1 MRKIF
6 KHTFRLLL
14 ALVGVGVA
22 GIALLYVPGVQ
33 DFALRKALGP
43 VSKSLGMELTVER
56 LRLQFP
62 LHLTIEGIRIVGNDA
77 ASGEADTL
85 ADCRSFVLDV
95 DPWPLFRGEAV
106 VRSLRIDRLKA
117 NYRDTLSG
125 FGLHVAAGHLGVEQ
139 MRADLR
145 RERASVGAL
154 ALESTAVFLRPGA
167 ADEVEQPDTTAPL
180 RWAIDVAQLA
190 IRSTRFAMGA
200 DETAPELSAE
210 VAAGTIEECRIAL
223 ESQEVDVRQL
233 RIDAGAYT
241 YLTAPE
247 SAQTADEARLTA
259 AGTGTDRGA
268 RDEKEARTE
277 KGTRDEKETKDA
289 KGARTEKGVPETDS
303 PEPDRDGANNEAGT
317 PWSIRIGEVALND
330 NRILYGTAGHRPA
343 EGLDPAR
350 LELTHVDL
358 RIDSLYN
365 RGSNLALQ
373 LQQLAFRERCGLTV
387 EQTRGSFTMNE
398 AGIALRGFA
407 LTTADSHLQADLE
420 AGGGILR
427 MEPATPLR
435 ADLQAGISTRDLKRI
450 APTAIPAPLDNRR
463 LGLHLSTEGTLEELG
478 RIGVELTSP
487 DHLQLTL
494 DGKAR
499 YPLDPRRLAA
509 SVGFRGELRDPAFLL
524 EILPDTALRRRVGLP
539 QRIALQGSAS
549 ARNQSYSLSSVL
561 RAGKGRI
568 TLDGRLEEP
577 RQRYEATIRCDS
589 FPLGSFLPKD
599 SLGRLDLQ
607 LTARGEGFDPLL
619 ASTQSRIQLEVDRAE
634 YRGHDFGGLAL
645 EAALEEQHLTGRL
658 TDRDSALRL
667 ALDLE
672 GRLTRDWQQAHLRGR
687 IGWFDLQALGLI
699 GEPIGGLF
707 DLDAEALTARN
718 GRMAARVALDSI
730 RIRDGE
736 EISTIRPTSA
746 AFATD
751 SASTRAEMQSGD
763 LHLTFG
769 TPQSLDS
776 LLQALP
782 RGIEALTR
790 QIREQRLD
798 MDSLKP
804 ALPDFRL
811 QLTAGQNNILNNFL
825 RTKRLAFRR
834 LEMRGANCDSLPLAL
849 GMQIEGLTTSGF
861 RIDTVGISLLQEG
874 RRLGYA
880 LRVANAPGNLDH
892 LSAAGLRG
900 SLVENTARMELYQRD
915 SRGRTGLRSELDAAW
930 NDSLVRVSLGADPQ
944 FGFEPWTVNPG
955 NYLVYRFDRRLQ
967 ADLDLRRGPQRF
979 ALHSLPAR
987 DSIPGIRLETAGLGI
1002 ASMLGLLPAAPP
1014 VDGALGADLTLGM
1027 AADTLGVRGI
1037 VSIDSLTYDRQ
1048 PFGNLALRARYAQG
1062 DRLQAEAHLLLDS
1075 TMLLSATASIDP
1087 TAAEE
1092 LSARIDIPGLPLQ
1105 RLNPLLPADLLRLSG
1120 ELTGDV
1126 RAEGSTAR
1134 PRIDGGLRFAST
1146 ALRVP
1151 MIGTTFR
1158 MAEDTIRIDSSRL
1171 RFDRYALLAPNRQPL
1186 TIDGEVNLSDPSRM
1200 TTDLRLR
1207 AADFQLVNVPRK
1219 ERTTVYG
1226 EAYLDL
1232 NTSIQGPVD
1241 ALAVRGRVGLLGG
1254 TDINYVMQ
1262 SSPVEVRQQSQNV
1275 VSFVSFRELDSREA
1289 FEELPPVRI
1298 GGMNMALNVD
1308 INSDVKVAVDLSTDG
1323 SNRIDLRG
1331 GGNLTYTMNP
1341 LGDTRLSGRYLL
1353 TGGTV
1358 CYNPPVIAQKL
1369 FRIQP
1374 GGYVEWLGDPADP
1387 SFNITAVENVRANVS
1402 TDGDESRPVNFN
1414 ISINIRN
1421 TLADLSISFDLSAPE
1436 DLTMQNQLNSLTA
1449 EQRANQAMNLL
1460 IYNTYTGP
1468 GTTAKVSTENPLN
1481 TFIQKELNQ
1490 WAQNSLKGV
1499 DLSFGIDSYGEDDP
1513 NGQRTDYSYRL
1524 SKNLFS
1530 NRIRAVIGGKFSTD
1544 ADPSQNLREN
1554 LIDDISIE
1562 YMLDKRDNMYIKLF
1576 RHTGYESIL
1585 EGEITETGVGFV
1597 IRKRISR
1604 LGDLFRS
1611 SKPRTQ
1617 RTEKQKDHEED
1628 DAR

>member
-1 MRKIF
+1 MRKILR
-6 KHTFRLLL
+6 HTLRLLL
-14 ALVGVGVA
+14 AAVVLMAAV
-22 GIALLYVPGVQ
+22 IALLYVPGVQ
-33 DFALRKALGP
+33 DYALRRALGP
-43 VSKSLGMELTVER
+43 VSESLGMELSIRR
-56 LRLQFP
+56 LRLRFP
-62 LHLTIEGIRIVGNDA
+62 LRLTVEGIRLVRPDDA
-77 ASGEADTL
+77 AGDADTL
-85 ADCRSFVLDV
+85 IDCRSMALDV
-95 DPWPLFRGEAV
+95 DPWPLLRGEAV
-106 VRSLRIDRLKA
+106 VRSFGIDRLKA
-117 NYRDTLSG
+117 DYRDTASG
-125 FGLHVAAGHLGVEQ
+125 FGLRVAAGHLGVEGI
-139 MRADLR
+139 RADLR

-154 ALESTAVFLRPGA
+154 ALESATVFLQPGTA
-167 ADEVEQPDTTAPL
+167 AEVEKPDTTAPL

-200 DETAPELSAE
+200 DETVPELSAE
-210 VAAGTIEECRIAL
+210 VAAGTVEECRVAL
-223 ESQEVDVRQL
+223 ESREVEVRRL

-241 YLTAPE
+241 YLTAPAPE
-247 SAQTADEARLTA
+247 SAEEEAPRTEAAA
-259 AGTGTDRGA
+259 AGSA
-268 RDEKEARTE
+268 SAPPQEES
-277 KGTRDEKETKDA
+277 
-289 KGARTEKGVPETDS
+289 V
-303 PEPDRDGANNEAGT
+303 
-317 PWSIRIGEVALND
+317 PWSIRVGEVVLND
-330 NRILYGTAGHRPA
+330 NRITYGTEGHPAA

-350 LELTHVDL
+350 LELTQVDL

-365 RGSNLALQ
+365 RGGDIALR
-373 LQQLAFRERCGLTV
+373 LQQLAFHERCGLTV
-387 EQTRGSFTMNE
+387 ERMQGDFSMSN
-398 AGIALRGFA
+398 AGITLRGFA
-407 LTTADSHLQADLE
+407 LTTADSHLQAELE

-427 MEPATPLR
+427 MEPATAVR
-435 ADLQAGISTRDLKRI
+435 ADLQAEVSTRDLKRI
-450 APTAIPAPLDNRR
+450 APTAIPAPLDNRL
-463 LGLHLSTEGTLEELG
+463 LGLHLTTEGTLEELS
-478 RIGVELTSP
+478 RIGVELSSP
-487 DHLQLTL
+487 GHLQLTL

-499 YPLDPRRLAA
+499 YPLDPGRLAA
-509 SVGFRGELRDPAFLL
+509 SVGFRGELHNPDFLL
-524 EILPDTALRRRVGLP
+524 EILPDTALRRRMGLP
-539 QRIALQGSAS
+539 RRITLQGSAS
-549 ARNQSYSLSSVL
+549 ARNESYSLSSLL
-561 RAGKGRI
+561 RAGE
-568 TLDGRLEEP
+568 GRLTIDGTLGT
-577 RQRYEATIRCDS
+577 RHQRYDAEIRCDS
-589 FPLGSFLPKD
+589 FPLGSFLPQD
-599 SLGRLDLQ
+599 SLGRLDLR
-607 LTARGEGFDPLL
+607 LTARGRGFDPLQ
-619 ASTQSRIQLEVDRAE
+619 ASTRSRIGLEIVRAE
-634 YRGHDFGGLAL
+634 YRSHDFGGVEL
-645 EAALEEQHLTGRL
+645 EAALEEQHLSGRL
-658 TDRDSALRL
+658 TDRDTALRL

-672 GRLTRDWQQAHLRGR
+672 GQLTRDRQQARLRGR
-687 IGWFDLQALGLI
+687 IGWFDLKALGLVS
-699 GEPIGGLF
+699 EPIGGLF
-707 DLDAEALTARN
+707 DLDAEALAARN

-730 RIRDGE
+730 RIRDGA

-751 SASTRAEMQSGD
+751 SSSTRAEMQSGD
-763 LHLTFG
+763 LHFTFG
-769 TPQSLDS
+769 TPQPLDS
-776 LLQALP
+776 LLKGLP

-790 QIREQRLD
+790 QIQEQRLD

-811 QLTAGQNNILNNFL
+811 QLTAGPNNILNNFL
-825 RTKRLAFRR
+825 RTKRTAFRR

-849 GMQIEGLTTSGF
+849 GMRIEGLTTGGF
-861 RIDTVGISLLQEG
+861 RLDTVGVSLLQEG

-892 LSAAGLRG
+892 LAAAGIRG
-900 SLVENTARMELYQRD
+900 SLAGNTARMELYQRD
-915 SRGRTGLRSELDAAW
+915 SRGRVGLRSELDAAW

-955 NYLVYRFDRRLQ
+955 NYLVYRFDHRLQ
-967 ADLDLRRGPQRF
+967 ADLDLQRGTQRF
-979 ALHSLPAR
+979 ALHSLPPR

-1002 ASMLGLLPAAPP
+1002 ASMLGLLPSAPP
-1014 VDGALGADLTLGM
+1014 VDGSLGADLSLGM
-1027 AADTLGVRGI
+1027 DADTLGVRGV

-1048 PFGNLALRARYAQG
+1048 PFGNVSLRTRYAQG
-1062 DRLQAEAHLLLDS
+1062 SRREAEVRLALDS
-1075 TMLLSATASIDP
+1075 TVLLTADASIDP
-1087 TAAEE
+1087 AAEEE
-1092 LSARIDIPGLPLQ
+1092 LSARIDVPGLPLQ
-1105 RLNPLLPADLLRLSG
+1105 RLNAFLPAELLRLSG
-1120 ELTGDV
+1120 ELSGGL

-1134 PRIDGGLRFAST
+1134 PRIDGRLRFAST
-1146 ALRVP
+1146 DLRVP

-1158 MAEDTIRIDSSRL
+1158 LAEDTIRIDSSRL
-1171 RFDRYALLAPNRQPL
+1171 HFNRYALLAPNRQPL
-1186 TIDGEVNLSDPSRM
+1186 TIDGEVDLSDPSRM

-1207 AADFQLVNVPRK
+1207 ASDFQLVNVPRK

-1232 NTSIQGPVD
+1232 NTSIKGPVD
-1241 ALAVRGRVGLLGG
+1241 ALAVRGNVGLLGG

-1275 VSFVSFRELDSREA
+1275 VSFISFRELDSREE

-1298 GGMNMALNVD
+1298 GGMNMTLNVD
-1308 INSDVKVAVDLSTDG
+1308 INSDVKAAVDLSTDG

-1358 CYNPPVIAQKL
+1358 RYNPPVIAQKL

-1387 SFNITAVENVRANVS
+1387 SFNITAVESVRANVS
-1402 TDGDESRPVNFN
+1402 SEGDESRSVNFN

-1421 TLADLSISFDLSAPE
+1421 TLADLSISFDLAAPE

-1468 GTTAKVSTENPLN
+1468 GTTARVSTENPLN

-1490 WAQNSLKGV
+1490 WAQNNLKGV

-1611 SKPRTQ
+1611 SKPRTR

>member
-1 MRKIF
+1 MKKLL
-6 KHTFRLLL
+6 KHTFRILL
-14 ALVGVGVA
+14 AAA
-22 GIALLYVPGVQ
+22 GLIIIAIALLYVPWVQ
-33 DFALRKALGP
+33 DFVLRKALGP
-43 VSKSLGMELTVER
+43 VSRSLGMELSIQSLR
-56 LRLQFP
+56 LRFP
-62 LHLTIEGIRIVGNDA
+62 LNLSIGGVRIVG
-77 ASGEADTL
+77 SEHPEQADTL
-85 ADCRSFVLDV
+85 LDCRAITLDV
-95 DPWPLFRGEAV
+95 DPWPLLRGEAV
-106 VRSLRIDRLKA
+106 IRSFGIDRLKA
-117 NYRDTLSG
+117 DYRDPATG
-125 FGLHVAAGHLGVEQ
+125 FGLRLAVGHLGLEQ
-139 MRADLR
+139 ARADLR
-145 RERASVGAL
+145 REKAAIGAI
-154 ALESTAVFLRPGA
+154 ALDSAAIFLRPGTDA
-167 ADEVEQPDTTAPL
+167 TVEKPDTTAPL
-180 RWAIDVAQLA
+180 RWALDVKQLT
-190 IRSTRFAMGA
+190 IRNTQFGMGA

-210 VAAGTIEECRIAL
+210 MAEGALEQCRIEL
-223 ESQEVDVRQL
+223 GNQQVDLARL
-233 RIDAGAYT
+233 RIEQGRYA
-241 YLTAPE
+241 YLTAPME
-247 SAQTADEARLTA
+247 N
-259 AGTGTDRGA
+259 
-268 RDEKEARTE
+268 EKERST
-277 KGTRDEKETKDA
+277 G
-289 KGARTEKGVPETDS
+289 GETDQEKS
-303 PEPDRDGANNEAGT
+303 DEDIAREAALQATSREGSA
-317 PWSIRIGEVALND
+317 PWSIRIGEAVLSD
-330 NRILYGTAGHRPA
+330 NRITYGTAGHRPM

-350 LELTHVDL
+350 LELTQVDL
-358 RIDSLYN
+358 QIDSLRN
-365 RGSNLALQ
+365 RGSDLALR
-373 LQQLAFRERCGLTV
+373 LRQLAFRERCGVTV
-387 EQTRGSFTMNE
+387 ERTRGDFSMNDT
-398 AGIALRGFA
+398 GIELRGFE
-407 LTTADSHLQADLE
+407 LTTADSHLQADLQ

-427 MEPATPLR
+427 MDPTTPVR
-435 ADLQAGISTRDLKRI
+435 ADLQAEVSTRDLKRI
-450 APTAIPAPLDNRR
+450 APTAIPAPLDNRL

-478 RIGVELTSP
+478 RIGMELTSP
-487 DHLQLTL
+487 GHLQLTL
-494 DGKAR
+494 NGKAR
-499 YPLDPRRLAA
+499 YPLDPKQMDATAA
-509 SVGFRGELRDPAFLL
+509 FRGELRDPAFLL
-524 EILPDTALRRRVGLP
+524 EILPDTAVRRRVGLP
-539 QRIALQGSAS
+539 RRIALRGSAS
-549 ARNQSYSLSSVL
+549 ARSGNYSLSSVL
-561 RAGKGRI
+561 RAGTGHLAI
-568 TLDGRLEEP
+568 DGSFGETN
-577 RQRYEATIRCDS
+577 QRYQAEIRCDS
-589 FPLGSFLPKD
+589 FPLGSFLPQD
-599 SLGRLDLQ
+599 SLGLLDLQ
-607 LTARGEGFDPLL
+607 LAVRGSGFDPLQ
-619 ASTQSRIQLEVDRAE
+619 ASTRSRIGLEIARAE
-634 YRGHDFGGLAL
+634 YRGHDFGGLSLDAT
-645 EAALEEQHLTGRL
+645 LEEQHLSGHL
-658 TDRDSALRL
+658 SDRDSALRL

-672 GRLTRDWQQAHLRGR
+672 GQLTRDRQEARLRGR
-687 IGWFDLQALGLI
+687 IGWFDLQALGLV
-699 GEPIGGLF
+699 GEPIGGVF
-707 DLDAEALTARN
+707 DLDAEALSARN

-730 RIRDGE
+730 RIRNGE

-751 SASTRAEMQSGD
+751 SATMRAEMQSGD
-763 LHLTFG
+763 LHLSFR

-782 RGIEALTR
+782 RSIEALTR

-798 MDSLKP
+798 MESLKP

-811 QLTAGQNNILNNFL
+811 ELAAGQNNILNNFL

-834 LEMRGANCDSLPLAL
+834 LEMRGANCDTLPLAL
-849 GMQIEGLTTSGF
+849 GLRIEGLTTSGF
-861 RIDTVGISLLQEG
+861 RIDTVGASLLQEG

-892 LSAAGLRG
+892 LSAAGIRG
-900 SLVENTARMELYQRD
+900 SLIENTARMELYQRD
-915 SRGRTGLRSELDAAW
+915 SRGRVGLRAELDAAW

-967 ADLDLRRGPQRF
+967 ADLDLQRGVQRF
-979 ALHSLPAR
+979 ALHSLPA
-987 DSIPGIRLETAGLGI
+987 SAPIPGIRLETAGLGI

-1014 VDGALGADLTLGM
+1014 VDGALGADLALGM
-1027 AADTLGVRGI
+1027 GTDTLGVRGI

-1048 PFGNLALRARYAQG
+1048 PFGNLALRARYALGTRQE
-1062 DRLQAEAHLLLDS
+1062 AEAHLLLDS
-1075 TMLLSATASIDP
+1075 TMLLSAAASIDP
-1087 TAAEE
+1087 AAVEE

-1105 RLNPLLPADLLRLSG
+1105 RLNPLLPAELLRLSG
-1120 ELTGDV
+1120 ELAGGV
-1126 RAEGSTAR
+1126 RAEGSLAR
-1134 PRIDGGLRFAST
+1134 PRIDGRLHFAS
-1146 ALRVP
+1146 ADIRIP

-1158 MAEDTIRIDSSRL
+1158 LAEDTIRIDSSRL
-1171 RFDRYALLAPNRQPL
+1171 RFNRYALLAPNRQPL
-1186 TIDGEVNLSDPSRM
+1186 TIDGEVDLSDPSRM

-1232 NTSIQGPVD
+1232 NTAIRGPVD
-1241 ALAVRGRVGLLGG
+1241 ALAVRGDVALLGG

-1275 VSFVSFRELDSREA
+1275 VSFVSFRELDNREA

-1308 INSDVKVAVDLSTDG
+1308 INSDVKAAVDLSTDG

-1358 CYNPPVIAQKL
+1358 RYNPPVIAQKL

-1387 SFNITAVENVRANVS
+1387 SFNITAVESVRANVS
-1402 TDGDESRPVNFN
+1402 TDGDESRSVNFN

-1468 GTTAKVSTENPLN
+1468 GTTARVSTENPLN

-1611 SKPRTQ
+1611 SKPRTR
-1617 RTEKQKDHEED
+1617 RTDKQKDHEED
-1628 DAR
+1628 KAR